1 MFGVNK
7 DNLVLAALVI
17 ALITCFYLFNEN
29 KKTKTEIASVKTI
42 LNKPQVAAPP
52 PPTVQPKRVRKSEP
66 EPEPESE
73 D

>member
-1 MFGVNK
+1 MFGLSK

-17 ALITCFYLFNEN
+17 ALITVFYLFNEN
-29 KKTKTEIASVKTI
+29 KKTKSDIASFKT
-42 LNKPQVAAPP
+42 LMNKPQVSVQPP
-52 PPTVQPKRVRKSEP
+52 VQPKRVRKPEPEP